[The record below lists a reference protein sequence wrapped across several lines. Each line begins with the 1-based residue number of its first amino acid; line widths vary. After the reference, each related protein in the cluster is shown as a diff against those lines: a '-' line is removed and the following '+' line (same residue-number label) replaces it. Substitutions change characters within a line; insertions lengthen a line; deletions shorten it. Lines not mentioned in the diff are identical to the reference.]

1 MTKLRR
7 KLKQMAKKRA
17 HTRTVFK
24 RKVERAARE
33 AEEKKA
39 RDEEKLAEE
48 VEREMARL
56 NEAAEQSS
64 SGIGATGLSSNA
76 HKVGKDPSSQT
87 PSETKQVGPA
97 IQKGAKKQ
105 LTRKQAKRKEKLT
118 EKGEA
123 ITQQLEKKWGLKK
136 IRVKQRAQVRNE
148 NLHN

>member
-33 AEEKKA
+33 AEEKKI
-39 RDEEKLAEE
+39 RDEERLAEE
-48 VEREMARL
+48 VEKEMTRMS
-56 NEAAEQSS
+56 EAAEQSS

-76 HKVGKDPSSQT
+76 HKAGTAAPEKT
-87 PSETKQVGPA
+87 PGSGPA
-97 IQKGAKKQ
+97 IHKGAKKQ

-118 EKGEA
+118 EKGTA
-123 ITQQLEKKWGLKK
+123 ITEQLEKKWGLKK